1 MSIRLRRGHRGAA
14 SVEMALSM
22 IVLIPIFLYAIFLD
36 DLLRYSLDAQ
46 EAALSTVWD
55 YTTQDYSKDL
65 PQNRSGSAGT
75 EIQYFS
81 RLTFCDHESGI
92 DRTDRQGGDGSYL
105 DCSDPD
111 HHKAVVA
118 HVCWMNSNAKQVT
131 CEAPDRGAGSSVEP
145 RHRMYQNEYTKGGL
159 VKCSARA
166 VVENYML
173 PETFLPQFGKEPK
186 LVKKNW
192 KGEGDVHSN
201 AEAGVGGEDGNAY
214 FLKEQKL
221 AIITDTWAI
230 TENADREP
238 GDKGGGEMYSRVD
251 FVYSRSPKYATMA
264 QAYATFSQKITQ
276 DLLSPLALVM
286 GDSPLKPNLAVK
298 PHDGRTPTP
307 SISMAQEGRGGGK
320 ANYFTTEWKDWDSN
334 KSEAIYKH
342 GQRGEWYMGCK
353 DAEKC

>member
-1 MSIRLRRGHRGAA
+1 MSPRLRRGPRGAA

-22 IVLIPIFLYAIFLD
+22 IVLIPIFLYSIFLD

-55 YTTQDYSKDL
+55 YTTQDYTQPLK
-65 PQNRSGSAGT
+65 PNRTGSGGT
-75 EIQYFS
+75 QIQYFS
-81 RLTFCDHESGI
+81 RLTFCDHESGL
-92 DRTDRQGGDGSYL
+92 DRTDKKGSDGSYL

-118 HVCWMNSNAKQVT
+118 HVCWMNNNAKQVT
-131 CEAPDRGAGSSVEP
+131 CEEPEKGAGGGMEP
-145 RHRMYQNEYTKGGL
+145 RYLMYRGQYTNGGL

-192 KGEGDVHSN
+192 KGEGDVHGN
-201 AEAGVGGEDGNAY
+201 AEAGTGGKDGNAY
-214 FLKEQKL
+214 FLKQQQMS
-221 AIITDTWAI
+221 IITDTWAL
-230 TENADREP
+230 TKEADTEP
-238 GDKGGGEMYSRVD
+238 GDKSGELHDRVSSAYRTS
-251 FVYSRSPKYATMA
+251 VKYLSMA
-264 QAYATFSQKITQ
+264 EAYATFSQRITQ

-286 GDSPLKPNLAVK
+286 GDSPLSPNLAIK

-307 SISMAQEGRGGGK
+307 SISIKQEGRGGRG

-334 KSEAIYKH
+334 KSESIYKH
-342 GQRGEWYMGCK
+342 GQRGEWYLGCK

>member
-1 MSIRLRRGHRGAA
+1 MSPRLRRGPRGAA

-55 YTTQDYSKDL
+55 FTTQDYT
-65 PQNRSGSAGT
+65 RSAGSGV
-75 EIQYFS
+75 QHNA

-92 DRTDRQGGDGSYL
+92 DRTDKKGGDGSYL

-118 HVCWMNSNAKQVT
+118 HVCWLNDNAEQVT
-131 CEAPDRGAGSSVEP
+131 CTAPDTGAASLTEP
-145 RHRMYQNEYTKGGL
+145 RHRMYQSEFTNGGL

-173 PETFLPQFGKEPK
+173 PKTFLPQFSNGED
-186 LVKKNW
+186 LVKFNW
-192 KGEGDVHSN
+192 KGKGDVHGN
-201 AEAGVGGEDGNAY
+201 AQKGTDDNAY
-214 FLKEQKL
+214 FLKKQQL
-221 AIITDTWAI
+221 SIITDTWAL
-230 TENADREP
+230 TKEADTEP
-238 GDKGGGEMYSRVD
+238 GDKSGEMHERVN
-251 FVYSRSPKYATMA
+251 FAYTRSLSYASMA
-264 QAYATFSQKITQ
+264 QGYMDFSQKITQ
-276 DLLSPLALVM
+276 DLLSPLALLM
-286 GDSPLKPNLAVK
+286 GDSPLSPNLAIK

-307 SISMAQEGRGGGK
+307 SISIKQEGRGGSG

-342 GQRGEWYMGCK
+342 GERGEWYMGCK
-353 DAEKC
+353 DSEEC

>member
-1 MSIRLRRGHRGAA
+1 MSPRLRRGPRGAA

-22 IVLIPIFLYAIFLD
+22 IVLIPIFLYSIFLD

-55 YTTQDYSKDL
+55 YTTQDYTQALK
-65 PQNRSGSAGT
+65 PNRSGSGGT
-75 EIQYFS
+75 QIQYFS
-81 RLTFCDHESGI
+81 RLTFCDHESGL
-92 DRTDRQGGDGSYL
+92 DRTDKKGSDGSYL

-118 HVCWMNSNAKQVT
+118 HVCWMNNDAKQVT
-131 CEAPDRGAGSSVEP
+131 CEEPEKGAGGGLEP
-145 RHRMYQNEYTKGGL
+145 RYVMYRGKYTNGGL

-201 AEAGVGGEDGNAY
+201 AEAGTGGKDGNAY
-214 FLKEQKL
+214 FLKQQQMS
-221 AIITDTWAI
+221 IITDTWAL
-230 TENADREP
+230 TKEADTEP
-238 GDKGGGEMYSRVD
+238 GDKSGEMHDRVN
-251 FVYSRSPKYATMA
+251 FAYTTSLKYATMVTN
-264 QAYATFSQKITQ
+264 YASFSQKITQ
-276 DLLSPLALVM
+276 DLLSPLALLM
-286 GDSPLKPNLAVK
+286 GDSPLSPNLAIK

-307 SISMAQEGRGGGK
+307 SISIKQEGRGGRG

-334 KSEAIYKH
+334 KSESIYKH
-342 GQRGEWYMGCK
+342 GQRGEWYLGCK